1 MFLLILPRLKPSP
14 NLPRQPAEANVREWH
29 RTTVLTLKWNQ
40 EMKIVV
46 SMQAIGPRYRGVIA
60 GVMFVEREDASRTL
74 FPEAPFQMNYKDS
87 AIDAEKRLEDWL
99 ERGLAGAFAFW
110 RKTL

>member
-1 MFLLILPRLKPSP
+1 M
-14 NLPRQPAEANVREWH
+14 
-29 RTTVLTLKWNQ
+29 
-40 EMKIVV
+40 
-46 SMQAIGPRYRGVIA
+46 
-60 GVMFVEREDASRTL
+60 EREDASRTL